1 MFGRSKPVVFDS
13 YGHRRRGRRVPR
25 WLVLLV
31 TGIVLGAGGV
41 LLVQERYMAPRLS
54 ASESSALVTSF
65 EQVDAERLRLKAAL
79 DDTTRQLAASQAENK
94 TLADQAAQ
102 SRAATE
108 SLRQDL
114 YALVDALPPDPR
126 GGPVAVRAANFSVQD
141 GALAYDVVLSRDRSG
156 SKPFD
161 GVMQLIVT
169 GNAASGT
176 ERAVPLEPVSI
187 SIGRYESVRGSLP
200 LPDGFTP
207 RQTTIQVLDRPDG
220 KRYGMR
226 VIRVQ

>member
-13 YGHRRRGRRVPR
+13 YGHRRGRRVPR

-31 TGIVLGAGGV
+31 VGVLLGAGGV
-41 LLVQERYMAPRLS
+41 LLVQERYLPPRLS
-54 ASESSALVTSF
+54 ASESSALVASF

-79 DDTTRQLAASQAENK
+79 DDTARQLAASLAEQK
-94 TLADQAAQ
+94 TLTEQAAA
-102 SRAATE
+102 SRAATDA
-108 SLRQDL
+108 LRQDL
-114 YALVDALPPDPR
+114 HALVDALPPDPR
-126 GGPVAVRAANFSVQD
+126 GGPVAVRAASFAVRD

-156 SKPFD
+156 GKPFD
-161 GVMQLIVT
+161 GVMQLVVT
-169 GNAASGT
+169 GNTASGT

-187 SIGRYESVRGSLP
+187 SVGRYESVRGSLP

-226 VIRVQ
+226 VIRVP

>member
-1 MFGRSKPVVFDS
+1 MTDIRPLADHDTIS
-13 YGHRRRGRRVPR
+13 
-25 WLVLLV
+25 
-31 TGIVLGAGGV
+31 
-41 LLVQERYMAPRLS
+41 
-54 ASESSALVTSF
+54 
-65 EQVDAERLRLKAAL
+65 AAL
-79 DDTTRQLAASQAENK
+79 DDTARQLAASQAETK
-94 TLADQAAQ
+94 TLTEQAAD

-108 SLRQDL
+108 SLRRDL

-126 GGPVAVRAANFSVQD
+126 GGPVAVRAASFTVQG
-141 GALAYDVVLSRDRSG
+141 GALAYDVVLSRERSG

-161 GVMQLIVT
+161 GVMQLVVT
-169 GNAASGT
+169 GNAAGGT

-187 SIGRYESVRGSLP
+187 SVGRYEIVRGSLP